1 MKKFRIDS
9 IVPYFE
15 LFIGEEIEAE
25 DDISAAEQVMLEIC
39 DNIGNYIEIDLEE
52 IEDYDREEEDYDNI
66 QDI

>member
-1 MKKFRIDS
+1 MKKFRVDS
-9 IVPYFE
+9 IIPYFE

-25 DDISAAEQVMLEIC
+25 DDIDAAEQVMLEIC
-39 DNIGNYIEIDLEE
+39 ENIGNYVEIDLEE